1 MRPGTGQLHGGWPGW
16 RDRPTCRW
24 RSQMTVQPGSLTV
37 QGVQPAREHS
47 DLGQLRQPRQPCPP
61 TAAAACLPTASR
73 RKKKSVVA
81 RVLSSGTKVVVIGLL
96 LVACGGWLWTHQH
109 KTALTKSLTTTVTNL
124 NSAHQVG
131 ACSCG

>member
-1 MRPGTGQLHGGWPGW
+1 
-16 RDRPTCRW
+16 
-24 RSQMTVQPGSLTV
+24 
-37 QGVQPAREHS
+37 
-47 DLGQLRQPRQPCPP
+47 LRQPQQPCPP